1 MKIRLPVIAIIV
13 LTVTAIAISAKMS
26 ADNAYAQNT
35 VKETAT
41 TYSNIYEGSLI
52 NANSTDIGNRK
63 LISNL
68 APNEYT
74 PKNYVPPVYDPFNN
88 QNSSANSGTQQYEES
103 YPPFVQPNTLP
114 EATFSVVSKRSYMG
128 AYAATVGNKFVF
140 NAGGSRD
147 NETSSNKLQVRWDFE
162 SDGKPDTWFSTI
174 KSESHIYSEPGV
186 YTVTLE
192 VLDGNGGISKIAK
205 EITIVNNTPPTA
217 YLVSKT
223 QSGTLGT
230 IFEFNTGKSSDSQY
244 RDTYL
249 EYRFDWDGDGI
260 FDTAWQ
266 YKTAWQHKFENA
278 GNYHVVME
286 VRDPEGL
293 TATYYRDI
301 TVFDNDP
308 PHARFVVNRVEV
320 KKQLS
325 GAASSSAKSSAKTT
339 IIYKFDASF
348 STDKEAQ
355 KKLLYRWDFNYTGPD
370 DIVYDTGFSSAPK
383 YSGSYSTGADISA
396 SKTVRLQVKDA
407 DGATDEEYMVL

>member
-1 MKIRLPVIAIIV
+1 MKIRLPLIAIIV
-13 LTVTAIAISAKMS
+13 LTVTAIAISVKMS
-26 ADNAYAQNT
+26 ADNAYAENSD
-35 VKETAT
+35 KEPVA

-88 QNSSANSGTQQYEES
+88 QNASADSENQYEEE

-114 EATFSVVSKRSYMG
+114 EAVFSVVSKRSYMG
-128 AYAATVGNKFVF
+128 SYAATVGNKFIF

-174 KSESHIYSEPGV
+174 KSASHIYSKPGV

-217 YLVSKT
+217 YLISKI
-223 QSGTLGT
+223 QSGTPGT

-244 RDTYL
+244 RDTSL
-249 EYRFDWDGDGI
+249 EY
-260 FDTAWQ
+260 
-266 YKTAWQHKFENA
+266 
-278 GNYHVVME
+278 
-286 VRDPEGL
+286 
-293 TATYYRDI
+293 
-301 TVFDNDP
+301 
-308 PHARFVVNRVEV
+308 
-320 KKQLS
+320 
-325 GAASSSAKSSAKTT
+325 T
-339 IIYKFDASF
+339 I
-348 STDKEAQ
+348 
-355 KKLLYRWDFNYTGPD
+355 
-370 DIVYDTGFSSAPK
+370 
-383 YSGSYSTGADISA
+383 
-396 SKTVRLQVKDA
+396 
-407 DGATDEEYMVL
+407 